1 MLWETAGCSHSKEV
15 VTWGEHMETELPGSS
30 VSISIKACR
39 GAGRFATRIS
49 AFFPL
54 PASPARAAVGCR
66 EARASRFP
74 AVRQPIWNEAR
85 RLAPRLPNF
94 QATWRAAWH
103 ADRKPGRPW
112 ELLSPSPQIR
122 RALGQL
128 SASKAPW
135 APRQPVSS
143 QPALNRGVPPGEM
156 SPGTETLLLP
166 LSGILKSLL
175 LSSALGNIFFEVIQM
190 FQKPRFLFFFFLH
203 SLLKRCGLAKVL
215 AHN

>member
-1 MLWETAGCSHSKEV
+1 MLWEMAGCSHSKEV
-15 VTWGEHMETELPGSS
+15 ITGGEHMETKLPGSS
-30 VSISIKACR
+30 VSISIKAWR
-39 GAGRFATRIS
+39 GAGRFASRIS

-74 AVRQPIWNEAR
+74 AVQQPIWKGAR

-112 ELLSPSPQIR
+112 ELLSPSTQIR

-128 SASKAPW
+128 SASKAPR

-175 LSSALGNIFFEVIQM
+175 LSSALGDYFFWSDSIVPKTA
-190 FQKPRFLFFFFLH
+190 FPFFFLH
-203 SLLKRCGLAKVL
+203 SLLKRCNLAKVL
-215 AHN
+215 AHS